1 MGRNRVKDSRP
12 KVCFIG
18 ATLGNN
24 YSRGTIMDYKVQ
36 LNHQEDEN
44 APRGTRY
51 YVEFFKP
58 NDWETFVGGGEGFT
72 WQEAMANAIDKLQ
85 ENGEI

>member
-1 MGRNRVKDSRP
+1 M
-12 KVCFIG
+12 
-18 ATLGNN
+18 
-24 YSRGTIMDYKVQ
+24 MDYKVQ

-51 YVEFFKP
+51 FVEFFKP
-58 NDWETFVGGGEGFT
+58 NDWETFVGGGEGYS
-72 WQEAMANAIDKLQ
+72 WQEAMANAIEKMQ